1 MFRTP
6 LLDSEIWKLKNKDK
20 PKIKENVV
28 PPNLID
34 SPIDQRNLKDE
45 NVFMRASS
53 NAVLDE
59 LAEATQY
66 MRELFEKEVKD
77 GNIPSSMS
85 YSEWLESL
93 RTKLNAGGKVSK
105 AKIKEPAG
113 TKQIDLMPD
122 FHKLMGMLSK
132 MSPQERRSIQWLLDR
147 GLGKKK

>member
-1 MFRTP
+1 MPVKTEPSSLEERTQTA
-6 LLDSEIWKLKNKDK
+6 
-20 PKIKENVV
+20 
-28 PPNLID
+28 
-34 SPIDQRNLKDE
+34 IDQGIYSPDLRNK
-45 NVFMRASS
+45 
-53 NAVLDE
+53 
-59 LAEATQY
+59 
-66 MRELFEKEVKD
+66 FEKEIKN

-85 YSEWLESL
+85 YSEWLERL

-122 FHKLMGMLSK
+122 FHKLMGMLAK